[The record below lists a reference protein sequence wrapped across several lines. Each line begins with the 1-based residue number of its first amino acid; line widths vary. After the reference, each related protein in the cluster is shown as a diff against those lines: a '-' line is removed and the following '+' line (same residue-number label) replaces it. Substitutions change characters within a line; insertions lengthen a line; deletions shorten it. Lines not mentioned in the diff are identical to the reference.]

1 MKSIMICADLNI
13 RKRFK
18 IFKVKFHS
26 TVLEDVR
33 DPHIRELVNNIEGME
48 LEKIYIGSILT
59 LD

>member
-1 MKSIMICADLNI
+1 MKSIMICANI
-13 RKRFK
+13 KYPEEIQNLQGQIPQYRLRGR
-18 IFKVKFHS
+18 
-26 TVLEDVR
+26 E